1 MAAPPAAVDLEAL
14 FDLLPVGVVVVDEG
28 LRLRRANAPALALL
42 ERRDSLVV
50 AGGRLAAG
58 APENDAELARI
69 VRDAR
74 SARGGAIRLVLP
86 CARGACQ
93 VVLNARLL
101 RASDE
106 KEGALVLLSLVE
118 ERAVRPP
125 ALDGLSRRRRE
136 VLECL
141 LAGDRPHAIAR
152 SLGLSEHT
160 IRAYVKD
167 LHRHFG
173 AHSRGELLARFILP
187 PA

>member
-1 MAAPPAAVDLEAL
+1 VDLEAL
-14 FDLLPVGVVVVDEG
+14 FDLLPIGVVVVDG
-28 LRLRRANAPALALL
+28 ALRLRRANSPALALL
-42 ERRDSLVV
+42 ERRDALLV

-58 APENDAELARI
+58 LPEHDRALERL

-74 SARGGAIRLVLP
+74 AARGDSIRAVLP

-93 VVLNARLL
+93 VALSARLL
-101 RASDE
+101 VDSDDDAS
-106 KEGALVLLSLVE
+106 ALVFLSVVE

-141 LAGDRPHAIAR
+141 LAGDRPHAIALT
-152 SLGLSEHT
+152 LGLSEHT